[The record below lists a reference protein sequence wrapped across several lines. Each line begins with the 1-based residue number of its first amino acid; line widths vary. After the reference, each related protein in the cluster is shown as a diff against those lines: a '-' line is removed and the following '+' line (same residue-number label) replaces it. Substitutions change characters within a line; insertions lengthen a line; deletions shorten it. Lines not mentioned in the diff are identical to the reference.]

1 VSVGLGEPDSGAAR
15 ERRGRHRAVDDD
27 PEDEAPREREIQT
40 WRGRESELDR
50 AVHPDH
56 GPVDH
61 PDTWMELRL
70 VTVHGDTVLAQEL
83 LWVGEWLTVHQLQQ
97 LAAGW
102 GGPWRG
108 EASMR
113 RPEQQE

>member
-1 VSVGLGEPDSGAAR
+1 
-15 ERRGRHRAVDDD
+15 
-27 PEDEAPREREIQT
+27 
-40 WRGRESELDR
+40 
-50 AVHPDH
+50 
-56 GPVDH
+56 
-61 PDTWMELRL
+61 
-70 VTVHGDTVLAQEL
+70 VHGDTVLAQEL